1 MTPPN
6 LVMAELV
13 PLSIA
18 AERGVIGKK
27 SLSS

>member
-1 MTPPN
+1 MPLN

-27 SLSS
+27 NLSS